1 MRRSWPS
8 CRATTVS
15 SRPATASGR
24 FRTRICPLCSRSTWA
39 PPPAHPKG
47 ANAELM
53 IRPQSCRKRKPLIA
67 ISSQPRRCRAHCAVL
82 SCSAATGTTGMPE
95 TIQPHI
101 LVVDDD
107 PQIRELLQE
116 YLTENALRVSVTS
129 TGEQMATIL
138 DNEAIDLVILDL
150 RLAGEDGM
158 TIARTMRDESAIP
171 IIMIT
176 GIRDEADRIM
186 GLELGA
192 DDYLTKPFSPREL
205 LARIRTV
212 LRRTKGQALTEARQR
227 EVRAYRFVAFEL
239 NLRTRRLTK
248 RAQRVELTNGEFNL
262 LAALLAAP
270 QRILT
275 RDPLLEASRVYDNE
289 VYDRSIDVQ
298 VLRLRRKIEADPAQ
312 PQFIMTECGVGY
324 SFSSAFEILY

>member
-1 MRRSWPS
+1 
-8 CRATTVS
+8 
-15 SRPATASGR
+15 
-24 FRTRICPLCSRSTWA
+24 
-39 PPPAHPKG
+39 
-47 ANAELM
+47 
-53 IRPQSCRKRKPLIA
+53 
-67 ISSQPRRCRAHCAVL
+67 
-82 SCSAATGTTGMPE
+82 MPE

-129 TGEQMATIL
+129 TGEQMAAIL
-138 DNEAIDLVILDL
+138 DTEAIDLVILDL

-158 TIARTMRDESAIP
+158 TIARTLRDKSAIP

-227 EVRAYRFVAFEL
+227 EVRAYRFVDFEL

-275 RDPLLEASRVYDNE
+275 RDQLLEASRVYDNE
-289 VYDRSIDVQ
+289 VYDRSIDIQ
-298 VLRLRRKIEADPAQ
+298 VLRLRRKIEADPSQ
-312 PQFIMTECGVGY
+312 PQLIVTERGVGY
-324 SFSSAFEILY
+324 TLNSPVEVLY